1 MARVYYH
8 WYFII
13 DLPPFDKAIV
23 LSPGIISAGAILF
36 CIKAQTVHFH
46 LINVRN

>member
-1 MARVYYH
+1 MARVYYRCC
-8 WYFII
+8 FSI
-13 DLPPFDKAIV
+13 DLSPCVKAIV